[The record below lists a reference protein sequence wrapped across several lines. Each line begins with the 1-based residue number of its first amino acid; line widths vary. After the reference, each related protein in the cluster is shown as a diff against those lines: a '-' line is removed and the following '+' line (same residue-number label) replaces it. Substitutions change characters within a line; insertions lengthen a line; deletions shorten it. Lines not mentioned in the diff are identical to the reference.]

1 MMEHSF
7 NLASFL
13 KLHVLFYV
21 APVDGEGGMEII
33 LEYMI
38 RVRWENVWM
47 PLCWLYRLRAQKV

>member
-38 RVRWENVWM
+38 RVR
-47 PLCWLYRLRAQKV
+47 